1 MKEAII
7 LAGGLGTRLKSEVP
21 ILPKALAPING
32 RPFIHY
38 LLDYL
43 DLNGFSTVI
52 LAVGYG
58 HNEIINAL
66 GSCYKNIAILYS
78 IEEKPL
84 GTGGAIRLAME
95 VSKSDHVYIFN
106 GDTLANINIQKL
118 ENEWEVGRYPIIV
131 GIKSHDTSRYGRL
144 VIAENRVIKFEE
156 KVGAGAGIIN
166 SGCYIFNKGQL
177 NQYPLNIPFSIEKN
191 YLEKN
196 LEHVNFKAVVFDG
209 FFIDIGTPSDFKK
222 LNKYGIEKYLKE

>member
-7 LAGGLGTRLKSEVP
+7 LAGGFGTRLKSEVP
-21 ILPKALAPING
+21 LLPKALAPING
-32 RPFIHY
+32 RPFIYY

-43 DLNGFSTVI
+43 DLNQFSTVI

-58 HNEIINAL
+58 HNEIINTL
-66 GSCYKNIAILYS
+66 GNRYNNIELLYS

-95 VSKSDHVYIFN
+95 ASKSDHIYVFN
-106 GDTLANINIQKL
+106 GDTLANINIKKL
-118 ENEWEVGRYPIIV
+118 ENEWESDKLPIIV
-131 GIKSHDTSRYGRL
+131 GIQSSDTSRYGRL
-144 VIAENRVIKFEE
+144 VINKNRVTKFEE
-156 KVGAGAGIIN
+156 KVDVGPGIIN

-177 NQYPLNIPFSIEKN
+177 NQYPLNFPFSIEKN

-196 LEHVNFKAVVFDG
+196 LEHLNFKAVVFDG

-222 LNKYGIEKYLKE
+222 LNKYGVEKYLKE